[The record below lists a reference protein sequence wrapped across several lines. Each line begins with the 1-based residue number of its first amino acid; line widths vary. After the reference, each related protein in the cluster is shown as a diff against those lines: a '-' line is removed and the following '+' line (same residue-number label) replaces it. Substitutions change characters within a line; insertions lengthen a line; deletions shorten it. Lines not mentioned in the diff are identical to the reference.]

1 VIGGFFMRAHLF
13 QAIAGALSLAALQ
26 IFPVATS
33 AEPYVGGHFGVALP
47 QKNGSDT
54 QVSTGALPADSSASN
69 VSLQNSYSYGLRAGY
84 FFERFNWFGVEG
96 EALSM
101 SPNLKQQ
108 IITVYPPGSTPPQ
121 QLNLRGES
129 ARVIMGAM
137 NLVFRSVDERFKAE
151 PYGAL
156 GLGIFS
162 GRLHDGLTDESR
174 SSTKPGANAKAGLRY
189 KLTEHLRA
197 FGEYRFNYVRFDFSQ
212 TANLP
217 GLNTTMT
224 IHTFAVGLEYAF

>member
-1 VIGGFFMRAHLF
+1 MREYLVLT
-13 QAIAGALSLAALQ
+13 IAGVLSLVALEVCPA
-26 IFPVATS
+26 PVE
-33 AEPYVGGHFGVALP
+33 AEMYVGGHFGVALP
-47 QKNGSDT
+47 QRNGSDT
-54 QVSTGALPADSSASN
+54 QVSTGALPADSPASN
-69 VSLQNSYSYGLRAGY
+69 VSLQNSYSYGARAGY
-84 FFERFNWFGVEG
+84 FFERFNWLGVEG

-101 SPNLKQQ
+101 SPHLKQQ
-108 IITVYPPGSTPPQ
+108 TITVYPPGSTPAQ

-137 NLVFRSVDERFKAE
+137 NLVFRSVDVRFKAE
-151 PYGAL
+151 PYAAL

-162 GRLHDGLTDESR
+162 ERLHDGLTDESR

-189 KLTEHLRA
+189 KLSEHVRA

-217 GLNTTMT
+217 GLNSTLIT
-224 IHTFAVGLEYAF
+224 HTFAVGLEYAF